1 MSQVVG
7 LRMTQNAETG
17 SVSGA
22 AVKLTQEKEQILF
35 HKIQSFEP
43 KLAVLIILDFLDRFD
58 TDQLEHMSE
67 NSENLLERI
76 NEVLGNVS
84 ELKKPKTQIVQSEER
99 TFRRG
104 QSVLALWNRYWL
116 PAIIQGPGPDNKFFI
131 LLKGYKS
138 DGQYLVSKD
147 EIKTEEEAVMETCEK
162 PNSPLPVTV
171 PTGIAAPQNTRPQ
184 LNAQAQLYNS
194 QQNYNN
200 MGQFVQRTV
209 YHVPQQYVPSTYF
222 YYPNTGYVT
231 PQAQY
236 YPQQIVMRVP

>member
-7 LRMTQNAETG
+7 LRITQNAETG

-84 ELKKPKTQIVQSEER
+84 ELKKPKTQIEER

-116 PAIIQGPGPDNKFFI
+116 PAIVQGPGPDDKFFI
-131 LLKGYKS
+131 ILKGYKS

-147 EIKTEEEAVMETCEK
+147 EIKTEEEAEVETYEK
-162 PNSPLPVTV
+162 PNSPLPVTL

-184 LNAQAQLYNS
+184 LNAEAQLYNA
-194 QQNYNN
+194 QRNYNN

>member
-7 LRMTQNAETG
+7 LRITQNAETG

-84 ELKKPKTQIVQSEER
+84 ELKKPKTQIEER

-116 PAIIQGPGPDNKFFI
+116 PAIIQGPGPNDKFFI
-131 LLKGYKS
+131 ILKGYKS

-147 EIKTEEEAVMETCEK
+147 EIKTEEEAEVETYEK
-162 PNSPLPVTV
+162 PNSPLPVTL
-171 PTGIAAPQNTRPQ
+171 PTGIAAPQNTRPH
-184 LNAQAQLYNS
+184 LNAEAQLYNA
-194 QQNYNN
+194 QRNYNN